1 MARRYELTD
10 EDWRRVATHLPPRT
24 TRRGGRGFRD
34 HRQVLDGILWRL
46 HTGAQ
51 WREVPE
57 RYGPW
62 KTIYNR
68 FARWRDDGT
77 LERIRVTL
85 QLELDD
91 AGLIDHGLWL
101 IDGTSVRAGRSAA
114 GARKKGAT
122 TATAAVM
129 SPTTTRWAAHAG
141 AGARSCTWSL
151 TATVIR
157 WPRR

>member
-10 EDWRRVATHLPPRT
+10 EDWRRVAPHLPLRT
-24 TRRGGRGFRD
+24 TRRGGRAFRD

-62 KTIYNR
+62 KTVHNR

-77 LERIRVTL
+77 LERILATL
-85 QLELDD
+85 QLALVD

-101 IDGTSVRAGRSAA
+101 IDGTSVRAGRA
-114 GARKKGAT
+114 
-122 TATAAVM
+122 
-129 SPTTTRWAAHAG
+129 
-141 AGARSCTWSL
+141 
-151 TATVIR
+151 
-157 WPRR
+157 